1 MLWDVGTRKRLAMML
16 AVALAVTSVSAVSLA
31 APTAAEKETA
41 RGLVR
46 SGRAKKKKG
55 ELDAAIE
62 DFAAAH
68 AIMNVPT
75 TGTEL
80 GKAQLDAGML
90 VEALDTLL
98 GVVRLPK
105 ARFEPRAFR
114 RARKEA
120 EKLAKDLPPRIP
132 AVVIE
137 LEGEGADGASV
148 TVDGKEQRAELLGA
162 PIKLNPGTHE
172 IVATSSDGVE
182 DRDSVDLQEGMT
194 REVSLRLEPPEAA
207 PEPSG
212 GDETGGDDTMIN
224 PVVWVGF
231 GLAGAGVIVGSVT
244 GALAM
249 SKYGAVAPQC
259 QNNQCPP
266 ETHGDLDSGKTMGTV
281 STVSFIVAGVGAAAG
296 VVGLFFPLESGDA
309 DADDDADVALGF
321 GPGFVTVRGRF

>member
-1 MLWDVGTRKRLAMML
+1 MLPDVGMNERLAVSL
-16 AVALAVTSVSAVSLA
+16 AVAIALGSVTLPSLA

-46 SGRAKKKKG
+46 SGRTKKKQG
-55 ELDAAIE
+55 NLDGAID

-105 ARFEPRAFR
+105 KRFEPAAFR
-114 RARKEA
+114 RARQEA
-120 EKLAKDLPPRIP
+120 EALAKDLPPRIP

-137 LEGEGADGASV
+137 IEGAETAAVSIDGE
-148 TVDGKEQRAELLGA
+148 EQRAELLGA
-162 PIKLNPGTHE
+162 PIKLNPGSHE
-172 IVATSSDGVE
+172 IVATTPEGAE
-182 DRDSVDLQEGMT
+182 DRDTIDLQEGMT
-194 REVSLRLEPPEAA
+194 REVTLRLEVPPALVDA
-207 PEPSG
+207 SG
-212 GDETGGDDTMIN
+212 GGEGGSGETMVN

-231 GLAGAGVIVGSVT
+231 GLAGAGAIVGSIT

-249 SKYGAVAPQC
+249 SKYGAVAPRC
-259 QNNQCPP
+259 RDNRCPP
-266 ETHGDLDSGKTMGTV
+266 ETHDDLDGGKTMGTV
-281 STVSFIVAGVGAAAG
+281 STISFIVAGVGAAAG
-296 VVGLFFPLESGDA
+296 VVGLFFPLESGEEA
-309 DADDDADVALGF
+309 GAEAPEAAIGL
-321 GPGFVTVRGRF
+321 GPGFVTLRGRF